1 MRTGMARTTVTA
13 VVAAAIGMAAA
24 APAHAYDFRPGW
36 GYATVDDHPFEQD
49 GTLLP
54 ATQAFPRGTVKD
66 AGTPDGF
73 AVRMTVFAFSAT
85 GANLYSYSVREGNA
99 VYTAFDRPINAS
111 PNEISYLRYD
121 FCRTT
126 TPEQCEPSL
135 RIGRPAPPSPPPGG
149 GAPSP
154 PVDRDGDGVSP
165 PADCMDTNSTV
176 WPGAPE
182 VPGNG
187 IDDDCSGG
195 DQAAR
200 LFAVVSSS
208 WSVTR
213 RGARA
218 KRLTVRE
225 APPGAQ
231 VTVLCRGSRS
241 CPFRSRPVAVDAEG
255 TAVLRRLFPHRLRP
269 GTGLEVRVTAAN
281 LIGRVVRYRIE
292 RGEVPVG
299 RTLCLPPGATEPAR
313 C

>member
-1 MRTGMARTTVTA
+1 MGTRACTFVL
-13 VVAAAIGMAAA
+13 AAAIGIAAA
-24 APAHAYDFRPGW
+24 APAHAYEFRPGW
-36 GYATVDDHPFEQD
+36 GYATVDDHPFEAN
-49 GTLLP
+49 GALLP
-54 ATQAFPRGTVKD
+54 ATQAFPRGTIKD
-66 AGTPDGF
+66 AGTPDGW
-73 AVRMTVFAFSAT
+73 AVKITVFAFSAT
-85 GANLYSYSVREGNA
+85 GANLFSYSVTERNA
-99 VYTAFDRPINAS
+99 VYTAFDKPINVS

-126 TPEQCEPSL
+126 TPAECEPSL

-149 GAPSP
+149 GGGGSPAPP

-176 WPGAPE
+176 WPGARE
-182 VPGNG
+182 IPGNG

-218 KRLTVRE
+218 RRLTVRE

-241 CPFRSRPVAVDAEG
+241 CPFRSRRLAVDAEG
-255 TAVLRRLFPHRLRP
+255 SAALRPLFPHRLRP
-269 GTGLEVRVTAAN
+269 GAGLEIRITAADM
-281 LIGRVVRYRIE
+281 IGRVVRYRIE

-299 RTLCLPPGATEPAR
+299 RTLCLAPGASEPAK

>member
-1 MRTGMARTTVTA
+1 MRTGTARITLTA
-13 VVAAAIGMAAA
+13 VLAAAVGIAAAA
-24 APAHAYDFRPGW
+24 APAYAHEFRPGW
-36 GYATVDDHPFEQD
+36 GYATVDDHPFDPD

-73 AVRMTVFAFSAT
+73 AVRITVFAFSAT
-85 GANLYSYSVREGNA
+85 GANLFSYSVREGNA
-99 VYTAFDRPINAS
+99 VYTPFDQPINVS

-126 TPEQCEPSL
+126 TPAQCEPSL
-135 RIGRPAPPSPPPGG
+135 RIGRPSPPPPGG
-149 GAPSP
+149 GSPSPP
-154 PVDRDGDGVSP
+154 PVDRDGDGISP

-182 VPGNG
+182 IPGNG

-218 KRLTVRE
+218 RRLTVRE

-241 CPFRSRPVAVDAEG
+241 CPFRRRELAVNGEG
-255 TAVLRRLFPHRLRP
+255 TVVLRRLFPHRLRP
-269 GTGLEVRVTAAN
+269 GTGLEIHITASN
-281 LIGRVVRYRIE
+281 MIGRVVRYRVK

-299 RTLCLPPGATEPAR
+299 RTLCLPPGASEAAK

>member
-1 MRTGMARTTVTA
+1 LAA
-13 VVAAAIGMAAA
+13 VLAAAVGIAAA
-24 APAHAYDFRPGW
+24 APAQAFEFRPGW
-36 GYATVDDHPFEQD
+36 GYATVDDHPFDPD
-49 GTLLP
+49 GALLP

-73 AVRMTVFAFSAT
+73 AVRITIFAFSAT
-85 GANLYSYSVREGNA
+85 GENLFSYSVREGNA
-99 VYTAFDRPINAS
+99 VYTPFDKPVDVS
-111 PNEISYLRYD
+111 PKEISYLRYD

-126 TPEQCEPSL
+126 TPAQCEPSL
-135 RIGRPAPPSPPPGG
+135 RIGRPAPPAPPGG
-149 GAPSP
+149 GGGGSSPS

-182 VPGNG
+182 IPGNG
-187 IDDDCSGG
+187 IDDDCTGG

-213 RGARA
+213 RGTRA

-241 CPFRSRPVAVDAEG
+241 CPFQSRQLVVDGQG

-269 GTGLEVRVTAAN
+269 GTGIEIRITAAN
-281 LIGRVVRYRIE
+281 MIGRAVRYRIE

-299 RTLCLPPGATEPAR
+299 RTLCLPPGAAAPAK